1 MLRLSSVCLARLAGA
16 VMFAVAGVPAT
27 SPTAR
32 AQNWNLYGSGS
43 SFFVPITTEANLNGG
58 PPQYMVSLTL
68 NGRTNPFILDTGS
81 LGLVADPTHY
91 HPGSD
96 PVLADYATIT
106 YSTSGA
112 NPVGKLYLTT
122 VQINGANGQS
132 VTARVPIL
140 GSSNYG
146 YHQLGIGFD
155 RGGIMIGP
163 DSATLSPAN
172 NTYNMN
178 PFLAL
183 VSGPGVSTMQP
194 GYIIGVNGFQNL
206 GLGPGVLLGLN
217 GQNTAGF
224 AFQQLAS
231 NGGLPSYCSVAGMG
245 CPLQWSAQNGSIS
258 ITTGGQTYNLGSA
271 SQLPDSGISYMIVN
285 APGNAVPVGTG
296 NCSDGSGT
304 PHNCLQSGTV
314 SVYLPGQ
321 TQPAYTFTL
330 GDGSNPS
337 TPFGVQV
344 KQGVPPSN
352 LGRTFFDNLNY
363 LYDPINGFVGFQAAG
378 TAGTTAT
385 IIPMLALQGSLT
397 LPNGFLS
404 SFTTFLMGNLTLQQ
418 TGSGTLSGPILGPG
432 GLALQSGN
440 VTLGGSN
447 SYAGG
452 TAVNGGMLTIGSSG
466 SITGEVTVNGGSL
479 INNGRIDGNGLVT
492 VNVGG
497 SFVNNGTVNTP
508 SQWQLN
514 QGTFTNNSAFNGSLA
529 NTGTAANNGTI
540 DGSVI
545 NGTTGTFENAG
556 TITGSVSN
564 MGAFTGN
571 GTIGGNFSNMGN
583 LSGTGTIGGAL
594 SSSGMLAPGNSIGT
608 LTVAGNFTQAASG
621 IYSVEVGGAGQSDL
635 ISVGGTAS
643 LGGAV
648 SVYAQPGTTFA
659 PSTTYRILSAA
670 GGVSGT
676 FASVNELYPFLLSS
690 LSYDTNNAY
699 LTLDIGGFAS
709 VAATPM
715 QAAVGAVLDANV
727 TNASGDFATVL
738 GALAFST
745 TSTAQ
750 AQAALQQ
757 LSGNNYAGF
766 SSVMVQGAQLFMNN
780 FAGQTGGGS
789 GNDGSVGRVALAEAC
804 DVACDTAAPA
814 LWSAWGGAL
823 GGLGTIGAS
832 QPTGGVTYNVGG
844 FAAGLDRLVTPTTR
858 MGVTTGYS
866 TGTQWVSGFAGQGRT
881 DTFNVGLYGN
891 YAQGPVYADA
901 LAGYAYSWNQMWRP
915 ISLPGLQPRTALGQT
930 GANQWYGQLEAGWR
944 FDIGTAANAFVT
956 PFARLQ
962 GYTGTQNGFTETGAQ
977 SLNLTVAQQTTNSLR
992 SVIGAQLGGSLDLG
1006 WRERLALQ
1014 LRLGWSHEYADVSR
1028 PVSATL
1034 AGAPGMPFTTYG
1046 ISPQRDGAVVGF
1058 AANTALA
1065 DATNLYLRYEATVA
1079 GQDSAH
1085 ALTAG
1090 VRMIW

>member
-1 MLRLSSVCLARLAGA
+1 MLRLSSVRLARLAGA
-16 VMFAVAGVPAT
+16 VLFAVAGIPAT
-27 SPTAR
+27 SPTAW
-32 AQNWNLYGSGS
+32 AQTWNLYGSGS
-43 SFFVPITTEANLNGG
+43 SFFVPITTAPNANGG
-58 PPQYMVSLTL
+58 PPQYFVSLTL
-68 NGRTNPFILDTGS
+68 NGITTPNFILDTGS
-81 LGLVADPTHY
+81 LGLVADPHHY
-91 HPGSD
+91 TPGND
-96 PVLADYATIT
+96 PVLANYATIT

-112 NPVGKLYLTT
+112 NPIGKLYLTN

-132 VTARVPIL
+132 VIARVPIL

-146 YHQLGIGFD
+146 YRQLGIGFD
-155 RGGIMIGP
+155 RGGIQIGP
-163 DSATLSPAN
+163 DASSLTPAN
-172 NTYNMN
+172 NAYNMN

-183 VSGPGVSTMQP
+183 VSGPGVSTMTP
-194 GYIIGVNGFQNL
+194 GYIIGVNGFQSL

-217 GQNTAGF
+217 SQNTAGF

-258 ITTGGQTYNLGSA
+258 ITTGGQTYNLGTA

-285 APGNAVPVGTG
+285 APGNTVPVGTG

-321 TQPAYTFTL
+321 SQPAYTFTL
-330 GDGSNPS
+330 GDVSNPS
-337 TPFGVQV
+337 LPFGVQV
-344 KQGVPPSN
+344 AQGVPPSN

-385 IIPMLALQGSLT
+385 IIPMLALQGNLT

-418 TGSGTLSGPILGPG
+418 TGSGTLGGPILGPG

-440 VTLGGSN
+440 VTLNGTN

-452 TAVNGGMLTIGSSG
+452 TVVNGGMLTIGSSG
-466 SITGEVTVNGGSL
+466 SVTGEVTVNGGGL
-479 INNGRIDGNGLVT
+479 TNNGTIDGNGLVT
-492 VNVGG
+492 VNAGG

-514 QGTFTNNSAFNGSLA
+514 QGTFTNNNAFNGSLA

-540 DGSVI
+540 AGSVI
-545 NGTTGTFENAG
+545 NGTTGTFGNAG

-564 MGAFTGN
+564 MGAFTNN
-571 GTIGGNFSNMGN
+571 GAVGGNFSNMGS
-583 LSGTGTIGGAL
+583 LGGTGTIGGAL
-594 SSSGMLAPGNSIGT
+594 SNSGMLAPGNSIGT
-608 LTVAGNFTQAASG
+608 LTVSGTFVQSAGG
-621 IYSVEVGGAGQSDL
+621 VYSVEVGGTGQSDL
-635 ISVGGTAS
+635 INVGGTAS

-648 SVYAQPGTTFA
+648 SVYAQPGTSFA

-690 LSYDTNNAY
+690 LSYDANNAY
-699 LTLDIGGFAS
+699 LTLDIGGFAAA
-709 VAATPM
+709 AATPT
-715 QAAVGAVLDANV
+715 QAAVGTVLDANV

-738 GALAFST
+738 GALAFNT

-766 SSVMVQGAQLFMNN
+766 SSFMVQGAQLFMNN
-780 FAGQTGGGS
+780 FAGQTGGGATS
-789 GNDGSVGRVALAEAC
+789 GTRVALAEAC
-804 DVACDTAAPA
+804 EVACASPA
-814 LWSAWGGAL
+814 LWGAWGGAL

-832 QPTGGVTYNVGG
+832 QPTGAVTYNVGG
-844 FAAGLDRLVTPTTR
+844 FAAGLDRLVGPGTR
-858 MGVTTGYS
+858 VGVTTGYS

-881 DTFNVGLYGN
+881 DTFNVGLYGT

-901 LAGYAYSWNQMWRP
+901 LAGYAYSWNQMWRQ

-930 GANQWYGQLEAGWR
+930 GA
-944 FDIGTAANAFVT
+944 
-956 PFARLQ
+956 
-962 GYTGTQNGFTETGAQ
+962 
-977 SLNLTVAQQTTNSLR
+977 S
-992 SVIGAQLGGSLDLG
+992 
-1006 WRERLALQ
+1006 
-1014 LRLGWSHEYADVSR
+1014 
-1028 PVSATL
+1028 
-1034 AGAPGMPFTTYG
+1034 
-1046 ISPQRDGAVVGF
+1046 
-1058 AANTALA
+1058 
-1065 DATNLYLRYEATVA
+1065 
-1079 GQDSAH
+1079 
-1085 ALTAG
+1085 
-1090 VRMIW
+1090 

>member
-1 MLRLSSVCLARLAGA
+1 MLRLSSVRLARLAGA
-16 VMFAVAGVPAT
+16 VMFAVAGIPAT
-27 SPTAR
+27 SPTAW
-32 AQNWNLYGSGS
+32 AQTWNLYGSGS
-43 SFFVPITTEANLNGG
+43 SFFVPITTEANPKGG

-146 YHQLGIGFD
+146 YHQLGVGFD
-155 RGGIMIGP
+155 RGGIQIGP
-163 DSATLSPAN
+163 DASSLAPAN
-172 NTYNMN
+172 NAYNMN

-183 VSGPGVSTMQP
+183 VSGPGVSTMLP
-194 GYIIGVNGFQNL
+194 GYIIGVNGFQGL

-217 GQNTAGF
+217 SQNTSGF

-245 CPLQWSAQNGSIS
+245 CPLQWSAQNGAIS
-258 ITTGGQTYNLGSA
+258 ITTGGQTYNLGTA

-285 APGNAVPVGTG
+285 APGNTVPVGTG
-296 NCSDGSGT
+296 NCSDGRRT
-304 PHNCLQSGTV
+304 PHDCLQSGTV

-344 KQGVPPSN
+344 TQSAGASN
-352 LGRTFFDNLNY
+352 LGRTFFNNLNY
-363 LYDPINGFVGFQAAG
+363 LYDPINGFVGVQAAG
-378 TAGTTAT
+378 TAGTMVT
-385 IIPMLALQGSLT
+385 IIPMLALQGNLT

-418 TGSGTLSGPILGPG
+418 TGSGTLGGPIIGPG
-432 GLALQSGN
+432 GLALQGGN
-440 VTLGGSN
+440 VTLDGSN

-452 TAVNGGMLTIGSSG
+452 TVVNGGMLTIGKSG
-466 SITGEVTVNGGSL
+466 SITGDVTVNGGGFT
-479 INNGRIDGNGLVT
+479 NNGMIDGNGLVT

-497 SFVNNGTVNTP
+497 SFVNNGTVNPP

-514 QGTFTNNSAFNGSLA
+514 QGIFTNNGTFSGSLA
-529 NTGTAANNGTI
+529 NTGTATNNGTLG
-540 DGSVI
+540 GSVI
-545 NGTTGTFENAG
+545 NGTNGMFDNNG

-564 MGAFTGN
+564 MGSFTNN
-571 GTIGGNFSNMGN
+571 GMVDGNFSNMGN
-583 LSGTGTIGGAL
+583 LGGTGTIGGAL
-594 SSSGMLAPGNSIGT
+594 SSSGVLAPGNSIGT
-608 LTVAGNFTQAASG
+608 MTVSGNFMQSAG
-621 IYSVEVGGAGQSDL
+621 GLYSVEVGGAGQSDL
-635 ISVGGTAS
+635 ITVGGTAS
-643 LGGAV
+643 LGGGV
-648 SVYAQPGTTFA
+648 SIYAQPSTRFA
-659 PSTTYRILSAA
+659 PSTTYRILSASGGLA
-670 GGVSGT
+670 GS

-690 LSYDTNNAY
+690 LSYDANNAY
-699 LTLDIGGFAS
+699 LTLDIGGFAAA
-709 VAATPM
+709 AATPT
-715 QAAVGAVLDANV
+715 QAAVGNVLDANV
-727 TNASGDFATVL
+727 TNTSGDFATVL
-738 GALAFST
+738 GALAFNT
-745 TSTAQ
+745 TSAAQ

-766 SSVMVQGAQLFMNN
+766 ASTMVQGAQLFMNT

-789 GNDGSVGRVALAEAC
+789 VGGGTRVALAEAC
-804 DVACDTAAPA
+804 DVACDTTSPAP
-814 LWSAWGGAL
+814 WGAWGGAL

-832 QPTGGVTYNVGG
+832 RPTGAVTYNVGG
-844 FAAGLDRLVTPTTR
+844 FAAGLDRLVLPGTR
-858 MGVTTGYS
+858 VGVTTGYS
-866 TGTQWVSGFAGQGRT
+866 TGTQWVSGFAGQGRS
-881 DTFNVGLYGN
+881 DTFNVGLYGT

-930 GANQWYGQLEAGWR
+930 GASQWYGQLEAGYR
-944 FDIGTAANAFVT
+944 VEIGTAAAAFVT

-977 SLNLTVAQQTTNSLR
+977 SLDLTVAQQTTTSLR
-992 SVIGAQLGGSLDLG
+992 SVLGAQLGGSLDLG
-1006 WRERLALQ
+1006 WREKLALQ

-1028 PVSATL
+1028 PVTATL
-1034 AGAPGMPFTTYG
+1034 AGAAAMAFTTYG

-1058 AANTALA
+1058 AANTAVA
-1065 DATNLYLRYEATVA
+1065 EATNLYLRYEGLVA

-1090 VRMIW
+1090 VRMAW